1 MDNSALDTQD
11 YDEAPPLG
19 AMAQRRPSRK
29 SDRQLRPARSLKESS
44 SQQQPPSRPRL
55 EMSNVQSQLAPQ
67 PEPPAWQA
75 SQASGPA
82 LHRRVNSQLHRPDMT
97 PGMSPLAQVFQPL
110 VMDDDVSKDEHPQ
123 SPPVHFVSYGPASRR
138 RLASMQSMRH
148 PTNLPNPTPTAQ
160 RRPPWPVTGSRR
172 EPSDDPGSLSGS
184 PEQNAQPET
193 AEEAEENSFEES
205 SMVRWFKH
213 MERME
218 ERQKRIE
225 DILLE
230 LTGRAQRSS

>member
-1 MDNSALDTQD
+1 MDNSALDTRD

-19 AMAQRRPSRK
+19 ATAQRRPSRK
-29 SDRQLRPARSLKESS
+29 SDRARSLKESQ

-55 EMSNVQSQLAPQ
+55 EMPNVQSQLAPQ

-82 LHRRVNSQLHRPDMT
+82 LRRRVNSQLHRPDMT

-110 VMDDDVSKDEHPQ
+110 VMDDDASKDGLPQ
-123 SPPVHFVSYGPASRR
+123 SHFVSYGPASRR

-172 EPSDDPGSLSGS
+172 EPSDDPGLLSGS
-184 PEQNAQPET
+184 PEQNVQPET
-193 AEEAEENSFEES
+193 AEEAEETSFEES

-213 MERME
+213 MESME

-230 LTGRAQRSS
+230 LTGRTHRSSS